1 MIIGPR
7 VTPPSGGRRPWS
19 PMISRGTWVETAHG
33 ERGLRACERES
44 HPCPAVARTRWLSHR
59 MHGRGALARRMGTGT
74 QCTALGNSSAGGA
87 LRVTLWPVVREI
99 GPRPTTLLQPT
110 HRTLGDHAVFVHD
123 MHAIPASRRHARTTA
138 HRLPLRE
145 SCEYDPATFVS
156 TPFLFAVAEVAPAMC
171 CRDGCFGWCVSVLGL
186 PQQPQGDRNNLGIN

>member
-1 MIIGPR
+1 MIIWPG
-7 VTPPSGGRRPWS
+7 VAPPSGGRRPWS

-87 LRVTLWPVVREI
+87 LRVTPWPVVREI

-110 HRTLGDHAVFVHD
+110 HRTLGDHAVLVHD
-123 MHAIPASRRHARTTA
+123 MHAIPAPRRHARTTA
-138 HRLPLRE
+138 RRLPLASRVSMTPLFCFYPPLLLSLE
-145 SCEYDPATFVS
+145 SHPQC
-156 TPFLFAVAEVAPAMC
+156 AVGIDAL
-171 CRDGCFGWCVSVLGL
+171 GGVSVY
-186 PQQPQGDRNNLGIN
+186 QGCPNSPREIVTT